1 MGGIARMVYNCPKF
15 YIPIFCYAFES
26 SLLSFLCF
34 NQQNDGNIH
43 TDNFFYRKKMVK
55 NFTGIGL

>member
-1 MGGIARMVYNCPKF
+1 MVYNCPKF

-34 NQQNDGNIH
+34 DQQNDGNIH